1 MKKLLLIL
9 TILLF
14 LTACAKQQAV
24 NNMPKNIRQP
34 AVAGQFYPAEPD
46 KLKAEIEKFLNQ
58 ATSSQQTGEVKA
70 MMVPHAG
77 YDFSGPVAADGYKL
91 LTGRKIKTVVLIGN
105 SHQAYFSGLAID
117 TNDVWQTPL
126 GAVAVDKTLA
136 NKLISADDS
145 IKFNG
150 QPHQSEHSL
159 EVQLPFLQTVLAE
172 GFKIVPILFGNEPGD
187 DWQKLAQ
194 ALAKNLGPDDLVI
207 ASSDMSH
214 YPADQ
219 DAQQIDRAT
228 LEKIKAGRVTDLKQ
242 YISQIEAKNIANEQT
257 LLCGAEAVKTIMAL
271 AQAANWPESEI
282 IRYADSWQ
290 TSKMDESRVV
300 GYGVVAFAKTTDDRK
315 QTTENKEDT
324 KLNEEE
330 QNELLKI
337 AKETVR
343 SFVASGT
350 VPQFNISDERLQQ
363 KQGAFVTLYKNGLLR
378 GCIGLIEPSDKPL
391 WQVVRDMA
399 IAAASQDTRF
409 SPVSKGELASLRL
422 EVSVLSVPRSI
433 DDWRKI
439 VLGRDGVIIQKGN
452 RSGVFLPQ
460 VATETGW
467 SLEEFLAQLCWQK
480 AGLAPD
486 DYKSK
491 EVELEVFTA
500 QVFSTD

>member
-1 MKKLLLIL
+1 
-9 TILLF
+9 
-14 LTACAKQQAV
+14 
-24 NNMPKNIRQP
+24 MPKNIRQP

-46 KLKAEIEKFLNQ
+46 KLKAEIEKFLKQ
-58 ATSSQQTGEVKA
+58 ATSSPWTGEVRA

-126 GAVAVDKTLA
+126 GSVAVDKALA
-136 NKLISADDS
+136 NKLISADDA

-219 DAQQIDRAT
+219 DAQKIDRAT
-228 LEKIKAGRVTDLKQ
+228 LEKIKAGRVTDLEQ
-242 YISQIEAKNIANEQT
+242 YISQTEAKNIANEQT
-257 LLCGAEAVKTIMAL
+257 LLCGAEAVKTMVAL
-271 AQAANWPESEI
+271 AQAANWQESEI
-282 IRYADSWQ
+282 IQYADSWQ

-300 GYGVVAFAKTTDDRK
+300 GYGVVAFAKIKNEK
-315 QTTENKEDT
+315 QKIKNDE
-324 KLNEEE
+324 LNE
-330 QNELLKI
+330 QQQKELLKI
-337 AKETVR
+337 VKETVE
-343 SFVASGT
+343 SFVTNGKVLEYDLT
-350 VPQFNISDERLQQ
+350 DERLNQH
-363 KQGAFVTLYKNGLLR
+363 QGAFVTIYKNGLLR

-399 IAAASQDTRF
+399 MAAASQDQRF
-409 SPVSKGELASLRL
+409 SPVTEDELPSLRF
-422 EVSVLSVPRSI
+422 EVSVLSVPEKI
-433 DDWRKI
+433 DDWHKI
-439 VLGRDGVIIQKGN
+439 QLGRDGVIIRKGF

-467 SLEEFLAQLCWQK
+467 SKEEFLAQLCWQK

-491 EVELEVFTA
+491 DVELDVFTA
-500 QVFSTD
+500 QVFSLP